1 MTDNRYRL
9 SAGGWLYSRK
19 QGGGRWSDFRQLY
32 SRKQGG
38 ACGAR
43 VLWSERFPTR
53 RSRHHHHP
61 LNLLNPVN
69 PLNPHTEGVS
79 NAARRHRHLERRIY
93 EKIFSRCFILPPA

>member
-53 RSRHHHHP
+53 RSRHHHSVNP
-61 LNLLNPVN
+61 LNLLNSY
-69 PLNPHTEGVS
+69 TEGVS
-79 NAARRHRHLERRIY
+79 KGAATP
-93 EKIFSRCFILPPA
+93 FFT